1 MNNMP
6 VLAKVSLN
14 QNNQSSCEIAS
25 SLKDRQEL
33 TVVALSEKAIAFPIN
48 WAPNSRLCMVKTRRA
63 LLRP

>member
-1 MNNMP
+1 MMNNML

-14 QNNQSSCEIAS
+14 QTNQSLCEIAS
-25 SLKDRQEL
+25 SLKDR